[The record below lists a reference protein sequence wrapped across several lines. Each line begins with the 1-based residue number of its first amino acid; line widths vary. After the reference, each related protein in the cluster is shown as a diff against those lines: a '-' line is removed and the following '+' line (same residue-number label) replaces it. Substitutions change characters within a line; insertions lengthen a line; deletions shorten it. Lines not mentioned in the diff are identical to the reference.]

1 MDKDNEILMDGI
13 DERIEAFLRG
23 EMSAEEEI
31 AFKQE
36 IRQNPDLRNC
46 VMAMTSLIHGLR
58 LKNDATK
65 MKIIREEIEN
75 EQRYKEEARLII
87 KKCKKSIARPIIWWA
102 CSIAA
107 VFAIFF
113 GIKAFLQE
121 DIVAT
126 STPTGHQYAQL
137 EEIVSPYYNQYDM
150 TTISRGDVDSTTVA
164 HLYTLFSQ
172 IQESR
177 NMSGIIKELDPI
189 YQSLDED
196 YTYHPWANDI
206 AWNLALAY
214 IKDDQI
220 NKAILILEKI
230 KQDNPDTSL
239 YNKADEI
246 IRKLSNL

>member
-1 MDKDNEILMDGI
+1 MNKNDDILMDGI

-23 EMSAEEEI
+23 TMSKEEEL

-36 IRQNPDLRNC
+36 IRQNPELRNRAF
-46 VMAMTSLIHGLR
+46 AMTSLIKELQD
-58 LKNDATK
+58 KNA
-65 MKIIREEIEN
+65 MREKIITHKN
-75 EQRYKEEARLII
+75 TA
-87 KKCKKSIARPIIWWA
+87 KSKVRPILWWA

-126 STPTGHQYAQL
+126 SNPTGHQYAQL

-150 TTISRGDVDSTTVA
+150 TTISRGDVDSTTIA
-164 HLYTLFSQ
+164 YLYTLFSQ
-172 IQESR
+172 ISESR
-177 NMSGIIKELDPI
+177 NMSGIIKELEPI

-220 NKAILILEKI
+220 NKAIIILEKI

-239 YNKADEI
+239 YNKTDEL